1 MVLLVQEMKDLQRKF
16 HLKLLSE
23 QKGLDNEIKGIKI
36 IEVENMEKYIEGGE
50 ILLTSFFIYESCTI
64 SQYETHI
71 QNLIDKGVSGFI
83 IKNSGNIKNFNIKL
97 DILKRLCIE
106 NEVALF
112 ELLRQ
117 NYYWDIIRY
126 ILDNVFDQ
134 EMALLKYHK
143 VTNDNLKEYIFH
155 KEATPKNIIE
165 LLYTIID
172 NPISMYYENLSCLAT
187 TYEEKSS
194 FDLLDNIKE
203 YSPEI
208 RLRYNYLKQDAGKY
222 NQYIIPITF
231 IGNIPIKIVIDEKNR
246 KLTNFDFVA
255 IENAIDALRY
265 SFTFDFAKNEIHK
278 KYHRDIFFNLVNSQ
292 LNYDDT
298 TEAANMLNLKEDAYY
313 RVVSFHSIPEDQK
326 EKYSLE
332 QLDEV
337 DIIADQISMF
347 YPKDHIYKNV
357 SQIVMLQKM
366 DSDNEDDDSIR
377 RLNELIDIVKKSI
390 SKRDQNTN
398 FNIGVGEVVKGYR
411 NLRSSYKQSRV
422 AMKFMEIAK
431 KITGDINKSIVY
443 YSKLGIFQ
451 SFIELDDVNKL
462 KKYLTKENITITI
475 VLLVGAIISSVF
487 MFKQVYNGI
496 DTAYHMS
503 RIIGITNSW
512 KAGDL
517 LAYIHLNTSG
527 YGYAMGFFYSNLFMI
542 LPSILFML
550 GMNIIL
556 VYKIFILMCSIAT
569 VITMYICTKQI
580 SKSKYAATIS
590 AFLYTTCSYRIITLV
605 VKAFVGEILSFIFIP
620 LIILGLYQLIFEDTK
635 KW

>member
-106 NEVALF
+106 NEVTLF

-298 TEAANMLNLKEDAYY
+298 TEAANMLNLKEDAN
-313 RVVSFHSIPEDQK
+313 E
-326 EKYSLE
+326 
-332 QLDEV
+332 
-337 DIIADQISMF
+337 ISMF
-347 YPKDHIYKNV
+347 YPKEHIYKNV

-366 DSDNEDDDSIR
+366 DSDKEDDASIR
-377 RLNELIDIVKKSI
+377 CLNELIDIVKKSI

-398 FNIGVGEVVKGYR
+398 FNVGVGEIVKGYR
-411 NLRSSYKQSRV
+411 NLKNSYKQSRI
-422 AMKFMEIAK
+422 AMKFMKIARR
-431 KITGDINKSIVY
+431 ITGDINKSIVY

-451 SFIELDDVNKL
+451 SFIELDDINKL
-462 KKYLTKENITITI
+462 KKYVPCTITKLDNYDRKHNTE
-475 VLLVGAIISSVF
+475 LLHTLNSYIRNNLSV
-487 MFKQVYNGI
+487 KK
-496 DTAYHMS
+496 TS
-503 RIIGITNSW
+503 L
-512 KAGDL
+512 DL
-517 LAYIHLNTSG
+517 
-527 YGYAMGFFYSNLFMI
+527 MI
-542 LPSILFML
+542 Q
-550 GMNIIL
+550 
-556 VYKIFILMCSIAT
+556 YR
-569 VITMYICTKQI
+569 
-580 SKSKYAATIS
+580 S
-590 AFLYTTCSYRIITLV
+590 ASYRIKKIKEITNINFDDNIEL
-605 VKAFVGEILSFIFIP
+605 LSLRNG
-620 LIILGLYQLIFEDTK
+620 LIIFDIIHNM
-635 KW
+635 

>member
-222 NQYIIPITF
+222 NQYIIPI
-231 IGNIPIKIVIDEKNR
+231 KIVIDEKNR

-313 RVVSFHSIPEDQK
+313 RIVSFHSIPEDQK

-337 DIIADQISMF
+337 DIIANEISMF
-347 YPKDHIYKNV
+347 YPKEHIYKNV

-366 DSDNEDDDSIR
+366 DSDKEDDASIR
-377 RLNELIDIVKKSI
+377 CLNELIDIVKKSI

-398 FNIGVGEVVKGYR
+398 FNVGVGEIVKGYR
-411 NLRSSYKQSRV
+411 NLKNSYKQSRI
-422 AMKFMEIAK
+422 AMKFMKIARR
-431 KITGDINKSIVY
+431 ITGDINKSIVY

-451 SFIELDDVNKL
+451 SFIELDDINKL
-462 KKYLTKENITITI
+462 KKYVPCTITKLDNYDRKHNTE
-475 VLLVGAIISSVF
+475 LLHTLNSYIRNNLSV
-487 MFKQVYNGI
+487 KK
-496 DTAYHMS
+496 TS
-503 RIIGITNSW
+503 L
-512 KAGDL
+512 DL
-517 LAYIHLNTSG
+517 
-527 YGYAMGFFYSNLFMI
+527 MI
-542 LPSILFML
+542 Q
-550 GMNIIL
+550 
-556 VYKIFILMCSIAT
+556 YR
-569 VITMYICTKQI
+569 
-580 SKSKYAATIS
+580 S
-590 AFLYTTCSYRIITLV
+590 ASYRIKKIKEITNINFDDNIEL
-605 VKAFVGEILSFIFIP
+605 LSLRNG
-620 LIILGLYQLIFEDTK
+620 LIIFDIIHNM
-635 KW
+635 

>member
-1 MVLLVQEMKDLQRKF
+1 MVFLVQEMKDLQRKF

-231 IGNIPIKIVIDEKNR
+231 IGNIPIKIVID
-246 KLTNFDFVA
+246 
-255 IENAIDALRY
+255 ALRY

-313 RVVSFHSIPEDQK
+313 RIVSFHSIPEDQK

-337 DIIADQISMF
+337 DIIANEISMF
-347 YPKDHIYKNV
+347 YPKEHIYKNV

-366 DSDNEDDDSIR
+366 DSDKEDDASIR
-377 RLNELIDIVKKSI
+377 CLNELIDIVKKSI

-398 FNIGVGEVVKGYR
+398 FNVGVGEIVKGYR
-411 NLRSSYKQSRV
+411 NLKNSYKQSRI
-422 AMKFMEIAK
+422 AMKFMKIARR
-431 KITGDINKSIVY
+431 ITGDINKSIVY

-451 SFIELDDVNKL
+451 SFIELDDINKL
-462 KKYLTKENITITI
+462 KKYVPCTITKLDNYDRKHNTE
-475 VLLVGAIISSVF
+475 LLHTLNSYIRNNLSV
-487 MFKQVYNGI
+487 KK
-496 DTAYHMS
+496 TS
-503 RIIGITNSW
+503 L
-512 KAGDL
+512 DL
-517 LAYIHLNTSG
+517 
-527 YGYAMGFFYSNLFMI
+527 MI
-542 LPSILFML
+542 Q
-550 GMNIIL
+550 
-556 VYKIFILMCSIAT
+556 YR
-569 VITMYICTKQI
+569 
-580 SKSKYAATIS
+580 S
-590 AFLYTTCSYRIITLV
+590 ASYRIKKIKEITNINFDDNIEL
-605 VKAFVGEILSFIFIP
+605 LSLRNG
-620 LIILGLYQLIFEDTK
+620 LIIFDIIHNM
-635 KW
+635 

>member
-347 YPKDHIYKNV
+347 YPKEHIYKNV
-357 SQIVMLQKM
+357 SQIVMLQKYHV
-366 DSDNEDDDSIR
+366 DVE
-377 RLNELIDIVKKSI
+377 
-390 SKRDQNTN
+390 
-398 FNIGVGEVVKGYR
+398 EVVKGYR
-411 NLRSSYKQSRV
+411 NLKSSYKQSRV
-422 AMKFMEIAK
+422 AMKFMKIAK

-462 KKYLTKENITITI
+462 KKYVPSSIIKLDEHDRKHNT
-475 VLLVGAIISSVF
+475 VLLATLSSYIKNNLSLKKTSV
-487 MFKQVYNGI
+487 
-496 DTAYHMS
+496 
-503 RIIGITNSW
+503 
-512 KAGDL
+512 DL
-517 LAYIHLNTSG
+517 
-527 YGYAMGFFYSNLFMI
+527 
-542 LPSILFML
+542 SI
-550 GMNIIL
+550 N
-556 VYKIFILMCSIAT
+556 YR
-569 VITMYICTKQI
+569 
-580 SKSKYAATIS
+580 S
-590 AFLYTTCSYRIITLV
+590 ASYRIQKI
-605 VKAFVGEILSFIFIP
+605 KEISNINFDDSIELLSIRNG
-620 LIILGLYQLIFEDTK
+620 LIIFDIIKVY
-635 KW
+635 

>member
-112 ELLRQ
+112 ELPRQ

-143 VTNDNLKEYIFH
+143 VTNDNFKEYIFQ

-313 RVVSFHSIPEDQK
+313 RIVSFHSIPEDQK

-337 DIIADQISMF
+337 DIIANEISMF
-347 YPKDHIYKNV
+347 YPKEHIYKNV

-366 DSDNEDDDSIR
+366 DSDKEDDDSIR
-377 RLNELIDIVKKSI
+377 CLNELIDIVKKSI

-411 NLRSSYKQSRV
+411 NLKSSYKQSRV
-422 AMKFMEIAK
+422 AMKFMKIAK

-462 KKYLTKENITITI
+462 KKYVPSSIIKLDEHDRKHNT
-475 VLLVGAIISSVF
+475 VLLATLSSYIKNNLSLKKTSV
-487 MFKQVYNGI
+487 
-496 DTAYHMS
+496 
-503 RIIGITNSW
+503 
-512 KAGDL
+512 DL
-517 LAYIHLNTSG
+517 
-527 YGYAMGFFYSNLFMI
+527 
-542 LPSILFML
+542 SI
-550 GMNIIL
+550 N
-556 VYKIFILMCSIAT
+556 YR
-569 VITMYICTKQI
+569 
-580 SKSKYAATIS
+580 S
-590 AFLYTTCSYRIITLV
+590 ASYRIQKI
-605 VKAFVGEILSFIFIP
+605 KEISNINFDDSIELLSIRNG
-620 LIILGLYQLIFEDTK
+620 LIIFDIIKVY
-635 KW
+635 

>member
-143 VTNDNLKEYIFH
+143 VTNDN
-155 KEATPKNIIE
+155 
-165 LLYTIID
+165 
-172 NPISMYYENLSCLAT
+172 
-187 TYEEKSS
+187 
-194 FDLLDNIKE
+194 IKE

-313 RVVSFHSIPEDQK
+313 RIVSFHSIPEDQK

-337 DIIADQISMF
+337 DIIANEISMF
-347 YPKDHIYKNV
+347 YPKEHIYKNV

-366 DSDNEDDDSIR
+366 DSDKEDDASIR
-377 RLNELIDIVKKSI
+377 CLNELIDIVKKSI

-398 FNIGVGEVVKGYR
+398 FNVGVGEIVKGYR
-411 NLRSSYKQSRV
+411 NLKNSYKQSRI
-422 AMKFMEIAK
+422 AMKFMKIARR
-431 KITGDINKSIVY
+431 ITGDINKSIVY

-451 SFIELDDVNKL
+451 SFIELDDINKL
-462 KKYLTKENITITI
+462 KKYVPCTITKLDNYDRKHNTE
-475 VLLVGAIISSVF
+475 LLHTLNSYIRNNLSV
-487 MFKQVYNGI
+487 KK
-496 DTAYHMS
+496 TS
-503 RIIGITNSW
+503 L
-512 KAGDL
+512 DL
-517 LAYIHLNTSG
+517 
-527 YGYAMGFFYSNLFMI
+527 MI
-542 LPSILFML
+542 Q
-550 GMNIIL
+550 
-556 VYKIFILMCSIAT
+556 YR
-569 VITMYICTKQI
+569 
-580 SKSKYAATIS
+580 S
-590 AFLYTTCSYRIITLV
+590 ASYRIKKIKEITNINFDDNIEL
-605 VKAFVGEILSFIFIP
+605 LSLRNG
-620 LIILGLYQLIFEDTK
+620 LIIFDIIHNM
-635 KW
+635 

>member
-112 ELLRQ
+112 ELPRQ

-222 NQYIIPITF
+222 NQYIIPI
-231 IGNIPIKIVIDEKNR
+231 KIVIDEKNR

-298 TEAANMLNLKEDAYY
+298 TEAANMLNLKEDVYY

-337 DIIADQISMF
+337 DIIANEISMF
-347 YPKDHIYKNV
+347 YPKEHIYKNV

-366 DSDNEDDDSIR
+366 DSDKEDDASIR
-377 RLNELIDIVKKSI
+377 CLNELIDIVKKSI

-398 FNIGVGEVVKGYR
+398 FNVGVGEIVKGYR
-411 NLRSSYKQSRV
+411 NLKNSYKQSRI
-422 AMKFMEIAK
+422 AMKFMKIARR
-431 KITGDINKSIVY
+431 ITGDINKSIVY

-451 SFIELDDVNKL
+451 SFIELDDINKL
-462 KKYLTKENITITI
+462 KKYVPCTITKLDNYDRKHNTE
-475 VLLVGAIISSVF
+475 LLHTLNSYIRNNLSV
-487 MFKQVYNGI
+487 KK
-496 DTAYHMS
+496 TS
-503 RIIGITNSW
+503 L
-512 KAGDL
+512 DL
-517 LAYIHLNTSG
+517 
-527 YGYAMGFFYSNLFMI
+527 MI
-542 LPSILFML
+542 Q
-550 GMNIIL
+550 
-556 VYKIFILMCSIAT
+556 YR
-569 VITMYICTKQI
+569 
-580 SKSKYAATIS
+580 S
-590 AFLYTTCSYRIITLV
+590 ASYRIKKIKEITNINFDDNIEL
-605 VKAFVGEILSFIFIP
+605 LSLRNG
-620 LIILGLYQLIFEDTK
+620 LIIFDIIHNM
-635 KW
+635 

>member
-298 TEAANMLNLKEDAYY
+298 TEAANMLNLKEDDA
-313 RVVSFHSIPEDQK
+313 
-326 EKYSLE
+326 
-332 QLDEV
+332 
-337 DIIADQISMF
+337 
-347 YPKDHIYKNV
+347 
-357 SQIVMLQKM
+357 
-366 DSDNEDDDSIR
+366 SIR
-377 RLNELIDIVKKSI
+377 CLNELIDIVKKSI

-398 FNIGVGEVVKGYR
+398 FNVGVGEIVKGYR
-411 NLRSSYKQSRV
+411 NLKNSYKQSRI
-422 AMKFMEIAK
+422 AMKFMKIARR
-431 KITGDINKSIVY
+431 ITGDINKSIVY

-451 SFIELDDVNKL
+451 SFIELDDINKL
-462 KKYLTKENITITI
+462 KKYVPCTITKLDNYDRKHNTE
-475 VLLVGAIISSVF
+475 LLHTLNSYIRNNLSV
-487 MFKQVYNGI
+487 KK
-496 DTAYHMS
+496 TS
-503 RIIGITNSW
+503 L
-512 KAGDL
+512 DL
-517 LAYIHLNTSG
+517 
-527 YGYAMGFFYSNLFMI
+527 MI
-542 LPSILFML
+542 Q
-550 GMNIIL
+550 
-556 VYKIFILMCSIAT
+556 YR
-569 VITMYICTKQI
+569 
-580 SKSKYAATIS
+580 S
-590 AFLYTTCSYRIITLV
+590 ASYRIKKIKEITNINFDDNIEL
-605 VKAFVGEILSFIFIP
+605 LSLRNG
-620 LIILGLYQLIFEDTK
+620 LIIFDIIHNM
-635 KW
+635 